1 MVVLRKRSG
10 RNSLKSAGPDSLD
23 SMKSG
28 MIHVILPV
36 GLLQCNCSIFGDEQT
51 LEAIVIDPGDE
62 IDRIVVTLE
71 SRSLK
76 VKAIVVTHAHIDHVA
91 GAHKLRALTGAP
103 VYLNQ
108 RDRELLAA
116 LDWQARWLGV
126 ETPPQTEVDAAAKDG
141 TVLQLGRADFQVLET
156 PGHTQG
162 SISVYIPQERKIVAG
177 DTLFRN
183 SIGRTDLPGG
193 DARQILSSIKTRL
206 FELPDE
212 TVVFPGHGPATTIGE
227 EKAANPFL
235 RAL

>member
-1 MVVLRKRSG
+1 
-10 RNSLKSAGPDSLD
+10 
-23 SMKSG
+23 MKSG

-126 ETPPQTEVDAAAKDG
+126 ETPPQTEVDAAASEG
-141 TVLQLGRADFQVLET
+141 TVLQLGLADFQVLET